1 MKLPFNKL
9 HIISWVIKDSLW
21 CLQLPSLAKIMVI
34 PTIFFSLYMLWKE
47 KENRL
52 ENLTVFSW
60 ILMNVSWMMHEFHS
74 QIPKYISY
82 GFMSSSIILSI
93 LMVVETYRSNYLFLF
108 IKK

>member
-1 MKLPFNKL
+1 MKFLSNKL
-9 HIISWVIKDSLW
+9 HIVSWVIKDSLW
-21 CLQLPSLAKIMVI
+21 CLQLPLFAKMMII
-34 PTIFFSLYMLWKE
+34 PTIFFSLWMLWKE
-47 KENRL
+47 DENRL

-93 LMVVETYRSNYLFLF
+93 LMIVEIIGSNYPFLF